1 MAGHSKFKN
10 IMHRKGR
17 ADAVR
22 SKLFSKLSREIT
34 VAAKAGLP
42 DPAMNA
48 RGSIGLAALHFHT
61 QGALLVL
68 NDGERAHTY
77 FQLLFQL
84 LERRFIILKLN
95 SHFVS
100 D

>member
-1 MAGHSKFKN
+1 MEQKFCQSCGMPLN
-10 IMHRKGR
+10 DIAVLGTAKGEHGFISL
-17 ADAVR
+17 DF
-22 SKLFSKLSREIT
+22 LFQPR
-34 VAAKAGLP
+34 VQ
-42 DPAMNA
+42 